1 MAVDLVCGI
10 MKCGSEG
17 KKDLDLNWSVNTVN
31 TVNMTT
37 RTPVSTLA
45 LLTRSPETYCFDKED
60 RQESKV
66 FLFLCPHLCHN
77 RLGRVYRCPWPVE
90 TESHRQ

>member
-1 MAVDLVCGI
+1 MKRLCNQISAGDRGETMAVDLVCGI

-37 RTPVSTLA
+37 RTPVSTLS
-45 LLTRSPETYCFDKED
+45 LLTIDL
-60 RQESKV
+60 
-66 FLFLCPHLCHN
+66 LF
-77 RLGRVYRCPWPVE
+77 
-90 TESHRQ
+90 

>member
-17 KKDLDLNWSVNTVN
+17 KKDLDLNWAVNNVN

-37 RTPVSTLA
+37 RTPVFYSCLYPIPTDPVTRD
-45 LLTRSPETYCFDKED
+45 LLF
-60 RQESKV
+60 
-66 FLFLCPHLCHN
+66 
-77 RLGRVYRCPWPVE
+77 
-90 TESHRQ
+90 